1 MKTRND
7 ANTTLLRPY
16 PQKTWKWTVS
26 VYYNIQQREAG
37 RDQQITPVGIADV
50 TALIIAG
57 VHLRFS
63 YPFPAP
69 PPPPLQNLACM
80 VQL

>member
-1 MKTRND
+1 M
-7 ANTTLLRPY
+7 
-16 PQKTWKWTVS
+16 
-26 VYYNIQQREAG
+26 YYNIQQREAG

-63 YPFPAP
+63 YPFPP
-69 PPPPLQNLACM
+69 PCSYI
-80 VQL
+80 

>member
-7 ANTTLLRPY
+7 ANTTLLRRY
-16 PQKTWKWTVS
+16 PQKRWKWTVT

-37 RDQQITPVGIADV
+37 RHQQITPVGIADV
-50 TALIIAG
+50 AALITAG

-63 YPFPAP
+63 YPSP
-69 PPPPLQNLACM
+69 PFQNLACM

>member
-1 MKTRND
+1 M
-7 ANTTLLRPY
+7 
-16 PQKTWKWTVS
+16 
-26 VYYNIQQREAG
+26 YYNIQQREAG

-63 YPFPAP
+63 YPFPP
-69 PPPPLQNLACM
+69 PPAPSKSGMYGTTIA
-80 VQL
+80 